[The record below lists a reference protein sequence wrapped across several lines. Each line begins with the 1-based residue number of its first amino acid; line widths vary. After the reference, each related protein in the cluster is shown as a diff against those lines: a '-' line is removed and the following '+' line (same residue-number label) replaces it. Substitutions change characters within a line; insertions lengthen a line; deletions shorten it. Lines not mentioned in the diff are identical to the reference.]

1 MPELDI
7 PDAPEALTARWL
19 TAALR
24 AGGAIERASVVSADV
39 ALIAVDRGIGGQVAR
54 VRLQYDREEAGA
66 PATLIAKLPSA
77 IELTRGGGRF
87 LRLPEREV
95 RFYAELRDAVPLASP
110 QCYYAAVDVD
120 GDAFVLLLE
129 DLEAFPAGDDVA
141 GCSVEQAETVARALA
156 SLHATWWQNP
166 GLARLDW
173 MPAINER
180 ATTWQRLYTTAWR
193 EHRDAAADLMPDAML
208 PLAERLTSS
217 AAVAIDRL
225 AASPA
230 TLLHGDMRLDNLF
243 FPADADAPPLIA
255 VDWSNATRGPGP
267 YDLAYFCCM
276 AFTPERRREHEDRLL
291 HLYHEALLERGVTGY
306 RFDACFD
313 DYRLSFLEP
322 FMRMFFLLVRGHAE
336 KGTDRPQRVLAKFVR
351 HAAQAALD
359 LDAGA
364 DRGLREPPGRAGR

>member
-1 MPELDI
+1 
-7 PDAPEALTARWL
+7 
-19 TAALR
+19 
-24 AGGAIERASVVSADV
+24 
-39 ALIAVDRGIGGQVAR
+39 
-54 VRLQYDREEAGA
+54 
-66 PATLIAKLPSA
+66 
-77 IELTRGGGRF
+77 
-87 LRLPEREV
+87 
-95 RFYAELRDAVPLASP
+95 
-110 QCYYAAVDVD
+110 
-120 GDAFVLLLE
+120 
-129 DLEAFPAGDDVA
+129 
-141 GCSVEQAETVARALA
+141 
-156 SLHATWWQNP
+156 
-166 GLARLDW
+166 
-173 MPAINER
+173 
-180 ATTWQRLYTTAWR
+180 
-193 EHRDAAADLMPDAML
+193 MPDAML

-230 TLLHGDMRLDNLF
+230 TLLHGDVRLDNLF

-364 DRGLREPPGRAGR
+364 DRGLREPPAGRAAKMARTVAPSAATARAEGKERREAVSNARQRLHHHGDRPGALGADRPRARTEAARLRAFNSKNQRLSHLRRAHPPSLGFVGAGAPTPLPNGRCIGVRRTRSFRTAFRAAGRGAEPHRSEGRAGRLPNSLLRDARCGLRLMRVQAL